1 MLVGI
6 GKQPKKTGSLNG
18 IRKLSLIIGFRSG
31 NTARDNFPCFRNVI
45 AQGIEILVINLFN
58 VFCCKP
64 AKSATSEKSAHT
76 LNTLN
81 SLIVHE
87 ALRPEPLD
95 SLTQRIDFVIAVRI
109 DIVVIV
115 IGRKACWLGIR
126 VLISAFNER

>member
-76 LNTLN
+76 VNTLN

-87 ALRPEPLD
+87 VLRSESLD
-95 SLTQRIDFVIAVRI
+95 SLTQRIDFIIAVRI
-109 DIVVIV
+109 NIVFIV